1 MSLTKVTYSMISNGY
16 INVKDYGAVGDGAT
30 DDTAAIQAAVA
41 AGLAAQQN
49 AAGFGENNGT
59 TVFFPKGKYRI
70 SDAIGIYF
78 GLNLLGE
85 QSGLVNAGNAL
96 STGTVLLLSNTKPNG
111 SPWTSTTV
119 VGGNVINKRVMF
131 SMVDGGPIQM
141 RNFAAITENNNDID
155 SVFLLSG
162 DGFPAPYNGVG
173 VTQALF
179 SGLRVFSFENV
190 FRGSRFVDV
199 TIENCGIEYNRIVF
213 QPTATGFLGF
223 GGINSVTTQYF
234 ANFGVVS
241 VGVGTSFND
250 STFSSCIFHLPPSS
264 NLSMFSGGGGDI
276 SSLRF
281 ASCDFNPDAGST
293 GSYFANLGTDLLLQG
308 CSFASC
314 RFKTNPA
321 VTFNYSATAGRY
333 FRRNVFT
340 GCVFENSNINLNIED
355 EFNVINSNVF
365 IGTSTITTDASQDLI
380 INGNNFGTASV
391 NPPIVLN
398 SVPSG
403 LSISG
408 NLFASAVTSIPVNG
422 TATRVKMQNN
432 VYIADVLQP

>member
-1 MSLTKVTYSMISNGY
+1 MSLTKVTYSMIANGY
-16 INVKDYGAVGDGAT
+16 INVKDYGAVGNGST

-41 AGLAAQQN
+41 AGLALQQN
-49 AAGFGENNGT
+49 AAGFGSNNGIT
-59 TVFFPKGKYRI
+59 IFFPVGKYRI

-85 QSGLVNAGNAL
+85 QSGLVNAGNAV

-111 SPWTSTTV
+111 STWTSTTV

-141 RNFAAITENNNDID
+141 RNFGAITEDNNDID

-162 DGFPAPYNGVG
+162 EGFPVPYNNVG

-179 SGLRVFSFENV
+179 SGLRIFSFESV
-190 FRGSRFVDV
+190 FRGSRFADV
-199 TIENCGIEYNRIVF
+199 TIENCGFEYNRYVF

-234 ANFGVVS
+234 GNFGVAIIVA
-241 VGVGTSFND
+241 GTSFND
-250 STFSSCIFHLPPSS
+250 STFSSCFFSLAPSS
-264 NLSMFSGGGGDI
+264 NLAMFSGTGGDI

-281 ASCDFNPDAGST
+281 ASCDFHPNTAST
-293 GSYFANLGTDLLLQG
+293 GAYFSNLGTDFLLQG

-314 RFKTNPA
+314 QFKTNP
-321 VTFNYSATAGRY
+321 TISFSYSATAGRY
-333 FRRNVFT
+333 FKRNVFT
-340 GCVFENSNINLNIED
+340 GCVFENSNININIED

-365 IGTSTITTDASQDLI
+365 IGTSTITTETSQDLI
-380 INGNNFGTASV
+380 INGNNFGTVSV

-398 SVPSG
+398 GVPTG
-403 LSISG
+403 LNISG
-408 NLFASAVTSIPVNG
+408 NLFAAAVTSIPVNG

>member
-41 AGLAAQQN
+41 AGLAIQQN
-49 AAGFGENNGT
+49 APGFGSNNGT
-59 TVFFPKGKYRI
+59 TVFFPIGKYRI

-85 QSGLVNAGNAL
+85 QSGLVNSGNTL

-141 RNFAAITENNNDID
+141 RNFAAITESNNDID

-162 DGFPAPYNGVG
+162 NGFPAPYNNIG

-179 SGLRVFSFENV
+179 SGLRVFSFESV
-190 FRGSRFVDV
+190 FRGSRFGDV
-199 TIENCGIEYNRIVF
+199 TIENCGIEYNRYVF
-213 QPTATGFLGF
+213 QPTPTGFLSF

-241 VGVGTSFND
+241 VSPGTSFND
-250 STFSSCIFHLPPSS
+250 STFSSCIFFLVPNS
-264 NLSMFSGGGGDI
+264 NLPMFSGSGGDI
-276 SSLRF
+276 SGLRF
-281 ASCDFNPDAGST
+281 ASCDFLPDTGST
-293 GSYFANLGTDLLLQG
+293 GAYFSNLGTDLLLQG

-314 RFKTNPA
+314 RFKTNPT
-321 VTFNYSATAGRY
+321 VTFNYSATAGRF

-340 GCVFENSNINLNIED
+340 GCVFEDSNITINIED

-365 IGTSTITTDASQDLI
+365 IGTSTITTEASKDLI

-398 SVPSG
+398 SVPTG
-403 LSISG
+403 LNISG
-408 NLFASAVTSIPVNG
+408 NLFAAAVTSIPVSG
-422 TATRVKMQNN
+422 SASRVKMQNN